1 MTSDAGAAA
10 ERTRL
15 AWRRTG
21 LTAAIAGLLAVRP
34 AFAPDAGLL
43 AILLAAAA
51 MAGWATMMAL
61 AFRRGRGLDA
71 RPPRPGRRVIV
82 VYAMV
87 TVGFALIG
95 GLVVTL

>member
-1 MTSDAGAAA
+1 MTPDPGAAA

-34 AFAPDAGLL
+34 AFVPGAGVL

-51 MAGWATMMAL
+51 MAGWAVMVAL
-61 AFRRGRGLDA
+61 ALRRGRGLDM
-71 RPPRPGRRVIV
+71 RPPRPGRRAIV
-82 VYAMV
+82 AYAMC
-87 TVGFALIG
+87 TVGFAVIG

>member
-1 MTSDAGAAA
+1 MTPDPGASA

-21 LTAAIAGLLAVRP
+21 LTAAAEGLLAVRP
-34 AFAPDAGLL
+34 AFAPHAGAL

-51 MAGWATMMAL
+51 MAAWAVMMAL
-61 AFRRGRGLDA
+61 ALRRGRGLDA
-71 RPPRPGRRVIV
+71 RPPRPGRRAIV
-82 VYAMV
+82 AYAMF
-87 TVGFALIG
+87 TVSFAVIG

>member
-1 MTSDAGAAA
+1 MTPDQGAAA

-21 LTAAIAGLLAVRP
+21 LTAAAVALLGVRP
-34 AFAPDAGLL
+34 AFAPDAGVL

-51 MAGWATMMAL
+51 MAGWSAMVAL
-61 AFRRGRGLDA
+61 ALRRSRGLDT
-71 RPPRPGRRVIV
+71 RPPRPGRRTIV
-82 VYAMV
+82 AYAMF
-87 TVGFALIG
+87 TVSFAVIG

>member
-1 MTSDAGAAA
+1 MTPDPGVAA

-21 LTAAIAGLLAVRP
+21 LTAAAAGLLAVRP
-34 AFAPDAGLL
+34 AFDPDAGML

-51 MAGWATMMAL
+51 MAGWATMVAL
-61 AFRRGRGLDA
+61 AIRRGRGLDG
-71 RPPRPGRRVIV
+71 RPPRPGRRTIV
-82 VYAMV
+82 AYALV
-87 TVGFALIG
+87 TMGFAVIG